1 MYFTIHMVLLYFVM
15 LLSGFVVVHWDCHIY
30 HNLSVMLLVNH
41 HYLWLG
47 DQQLLVCLEIKV
59 PQDIGQ
65 RWFRGDSHWD
75 LGTLKPHVY
84 LFYPSHLAVPLS
96 VYCPSLQLIS
106 WYMLDSLWGTFAQ
119 RATWVPLALEDSS
132 G

>member
-1 MYFTIHMVLLYFVM
+1 
-15 LLSGFVVVHWDCHIY
+15 
-30 HNLSVMLLVNH
+30 MLLVNY

-65 RWFRGDSHWD
+65 RWFRGDSHRD
-75 LGTLKPHVY
+75 LGTLKPQMC

-96 VYCPSLQLIS
+96 VYCPSLHLIS
-106 WYMLDSLWGTFAQ
+106 LYMLDSLRGTFAQ
-119 RATWVPLALEDSS
+119 TATWVPFGFGRLWPLVVRACSYAALIKASVLSFQLSLGTLDE
-132 G
+132 